1 MYVHALRH
9 RLDLGSTRHA
19 GPLRCHEARDVMFS
33 AGKPRWTL
41 TWAPRPDAKPAVG
54 PVSDEEVTSV
64 LIALLVCVC
73 VCVCVCVRA
82 CVCVCVRACVR
93 VCVCVL
99 RTVASMLCH
108 VFCVLRVCVWPAGAG
123 ALVQLAYRFYQCI

>member
-1 MYVHALRH
+1 
-9 RLDLGSTRHA
+9 
-19 GPLRCHEARDVMFS
+19 MFS

-73 VCVCVCVRA
+73 VCVCVRA
-82 CVCVCVRACVR
+82 C